1 MSRKVPLQNIRNIG
15 IMAHIDAGK
24 TTTTERIL
32 FYTGLIH
39 RMGNVDDGNTAMDW
53 MEQEKERGITITSA
67 ATTAFWNGYR
77 INLIDTPGHVDFTI
91 EVERSL
97 RVLDGAVAL
106 LDAVS
111 GVEPQTE
118 AVWRQADK
126 HRVPRLCFVNKMD
139 RPGADFDACLRSM
152 RDRLGADPVAVQL
165 PVGAEER
172 FVGVVDLV
180 TMKAYLWD
188 SDELGAIVRETE
200 IPPELAEAAAE
211 RRERL
216 VEAAANF
223 DDALMELVL
232 TDVEPSPDQL
242 RAALRKGT
250 LSLDIVPVLC
260 GSAFRNK
267 GVQPL
272 LDAVVAYL
280 PSPVDVPPVL
290 GVVPGTGEPVTRAPS
305 EEQPLAALAFKI
317 MTDPYAGQLTFLRVY
332 SGVLSSGS
340 YVLNATTRRRERIG
354 RVLLMHADKRELT
367 SEVRAGNIA
376 AAVGL
381 SCRTGDTLCDE
392 AAPIVLESIEA
403 PEPVIEVTV
412 SPRSKADEDRLSN
425 GLQRLAVEDPSFR
438 VSVVEESGETVLRGM
453 GELHLEI
460 VVDRLRKEFGV
471 GVEVGRPQVAYRET
485 IGCAVDAEGRH
496 VKQTGGHGQYG
507 HVRIRLEP
515 LPPGGGEVFADE
527 IRGGSV
533 PQEYIR
539 PVENGVREA
548 LRRGWL
554 AGFPIVDVRAVLT
567 DGSHHEVDSSE
578 LAFQIAGFSAIRDA
592 LPRARPQLLEP
603 VMSVEVVG
611 PEASLGDVVG
621 DLNRRRGKIVSI
633 ERRGPTQAVRA
644 KVPLAEMFGYA
655 TDLRSATQGRGT
667 FTMLFDRYQPV
678 PAAVAE
684 KVIEERRKAPPG
696 KAGRPGPIR
705 QAGATKPG

>member
-1 MSRKVPLQNIRNIG
+1 MSRKIAPQRVRNIG

-39 RMGNVDDGNTAMDW
+39 RMGEVHDGKATMDW

-67 ATTAFWNGYR
+67 ATTAMWNGHR

-139 RPGADFDACLRSM
+139 RPGADFEACLEMM
-152 RDRLGADPVAVQL
+152 RERLGAKPVAVQI
-165 PVGAEER
+165 PVGAEDR
-172 FVGVVDLV
+172 FAGVVDLV
-180 TMKAYLWD
+180 AMKAYLWD
-188 SDELGAIVRETE
+188 TDELGATFREAE
-200 IPPELAEAAAE
+200 IPPELADSAAE
-211 RRERL
+211 HREKL
-216 VEAAANF
+216 VEAAAGF
-223 DDALMELVL
+223 DDGLMELVL
-232 TDVEPSPDQL
+232 QGGEPSADQL
-242 RAALRKGT
+242 RAALRNGT
-250 LSLDIVPVLC
+250 LGLEIVPTLC
-260 GSAFRNK
+260 GSAFHNK

-280 PSPVDVPPVL
+280 PSPLDVPSVL
-290 GVVPGTGEPVTRAPS
+290 GVDPATSEPITRACS
-305 EEQPLAALAFKI
+305 EAQPLAALAFKI
-317 MTDPYAGQLTFLRVY
+317 VSDPFAGQLTYFRVY
-332 SGVLSSGS
+332 SGVLRSGS
-340 YVLNATTRRRERIG
+340 YVMNTTQRRRERIG
-354 RVLLMHADKRELT
+354 RVLLMHANKREMT
-367 SEVRAGNIA
+367 TEVYAGNIG

-381 SCRTGDTLCDE
+381 SCRTGDTLADE

-403 PEPVIEVTV
+403 PDPVIEVTV
-412 SPRSKADEDRLSN
+412 TPRSKADEDRLSN
-425 GLQRLAVEDPSFR
+425 GLQRLAAEDPSFR
-438 VSVVEESGETVLRGM
+438 VKVVEESGETVLHGM

-460 VVDRLRKEFGV
+460 IVDRLRREFSV

-485 IGCAVDAEGRH
+485 ITRPVEVEGKH

-507 HVRIRLEP
+507 HVWLRLEP
-515 LPPGGGEVFADE
+515 LPAGGGEPFEEE

-548 LRRGWL
+548 LQRGFL
-554 AGFPIVDVRAVLT
+554 AGYPLVNLKVTLI
-567 DGSHHEVDSSE
+567 DGSHHDVDSSE
-578 LAFQIAGFSAIRDA
+578 IAFKIAGFTAIREGV
-592 LPRARPQLLEP
+592 PRARPQLLEP
-603 VMSVEVVG
+603 VMAVEVVT
-611 PEASLGDVVG
+611 PDSYLGDVVG
-621 DLNRRRGKIVSI
+621 DLNRRRGKIRSI
-633 ERRGPTQAVRA
+633 ERRKVTQVIRST
-644 KVPLAEMFGYA
+644 VPLGEMFGYA

-667 FTMLFDRYQPV
+667 YTMLFDHYEPV

-684 KVIEERRKAPPG
+684 AIIEERRKTPRS
-696 KAGRPGPIR
+696 GRSVVVS
-705 QAGATKPG
+705 